1 MKYDVFI
8 SCKSCDYSMADEI
21 SEFLKEKGLKVFFS
35 KRSIDEEGHSLYEK
49 VIANAIRDSANMIVI
64 CSNANYV
71 RDDREDGSKW
81 VYYEW
86 STFHQMILDKEKPEG
101 ADIVT
106 IYTPKA
112 NLKDLPRRL
121 RNRQCIPYS
130 EYKDRILPY
139 MEDNVKMVRQLEER
153 AEPESFDYEA
163 NEESNNNQF
172 WKKLLIPLLSGLV
185 GLLLGF
191 GIYQILGWQ
200 HASSISLGSDSRKT
214 LVLAGG
220 GSVVTFLDDK
230 YRGVLDK
237 DTLVNIFSDN
247 KFPNAIYLHM
257 PSGVALTLLSE
268 EAIMPYSRV
277 NQPFYPVCFSAEKA
291 VDSLFTT
298 KCTRDQLLA
307 AGHIVEY
314 KLGDEKLAVY
324 IDKEA
329 PHLNTILDSTA
340 VEITIEQLVRLLRSG
355 GSTIFST
362 SKGSGTYHAYYKE
375 LLKNGYDMEKIHFEN
390 FSNQSSLQ
398 LLQAPNGAQE
408 KKPYIIMG
416 GDIYRP
422 EVLTEPISKGIVR
435 KLVLVGDDGPVT
447 RPLYIYFL
455 AYSKMDDRKMEH
467 FIVPDEVLELLYK
480 LDFKN
485 RKHLIDENN
494 RLTIDDTKQII
505 IPIE

>member
-8 SCKSCDYSMADEI
+8 SCRHFDYDIAEEVSSYLKS
-21 SEFLKEKGLKVFFS
+21 KGLKVFFS
-35 KRSIDEEGHSLYEK
+35 KRSIDEEGHSLFEK
-49 VIANAIRDSANMIVI
+49 VIANAIHDSTNMIVI

-71 RDDREDGSKW
+71 RDDREEGSKW

-86 STFHQMILDKEKPEG
+86 STFHQMILDKEKPDG
-101 ADIVT
+101 SDIVT

-130 EYKDRILPY
+130 EYKDRIMPY
-139 MEDNVKMVRQLEER
+139 MDDNIKAVGPSEE
-153 AEPESFDYEA
+153 EPEPKPFEYEP
-163 NEESNNNQF
+163 EVETDKKPF
-172 WKKLLIPLLSGLV
+172 WRKLLIPLLSGLV

-191 GIYQILGWQ
+191 GVFHLLGRH
-200 HASSISLGSDSRKT
+200 HASSITLGNDNRKT

-230 YRGVLDK
+230 YRGVLNK

-247 KFPNAIYLHM
+247 KYPNAFYLHM
-257 PSGVALTLLSE
+257 PSGVALTLLAE
-268 EAIMPYSRV
+268 EAIMPYSRI

-314 KLGDEKLAVY
+314 RLGDEKLAVY
-324 IDKEA
+324 VEKDA
-329 PHLNTILDSTA
+329 PHLNTIADSTA
-340 VEITIEQLVRLLRSG
+340 TEITVDQLVRLLRLG

-362 SKGSGTYHAYYKE
+362 SKESGTYHAYYKE
-375 LLKNGYDMEKIHFEN
+375 LIKKGCDMEKIHFEN
-390 FSNQSSLQ
+390 FSNQSSLA

-408 KKPYIIMG
+408 TKPYIIMG

-422 EVLTEPISKGIVR
+422 EVLNEPISKGTVR
-435 KLVLVGDDGPVT
+435 KLMLVGDDGPIT

-485 RKHLIDENN
+485 SKHLIDENN
-494 RLTIDDTKQII
+494 QLTIDDTKQII
-505 IPIE
+505 VPIE